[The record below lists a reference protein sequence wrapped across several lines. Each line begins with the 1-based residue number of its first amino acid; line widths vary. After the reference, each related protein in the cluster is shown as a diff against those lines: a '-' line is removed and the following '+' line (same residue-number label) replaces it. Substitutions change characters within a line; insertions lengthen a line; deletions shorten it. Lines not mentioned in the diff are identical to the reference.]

1 MLRSNITNIQTKN
14 MVKFYLNNNLIKKS
28 INDPQETLLD
38 FLRINQNL
46 KGTKEGCA
54 EGDCGAC
61 TILIGK
67 LDKDNKVIYKT
78 ANSCILFLPSI
89 DNSHLITIDGLS
101 NSLENLHPIQE
112 AFVKFSGAQCGF
124 CTPGFVMSI
133 YGLLL
138 KTKKPNKSEILNA
151 IQGNLC
157 RCTGYGPI
165 ISAAE
170 ELSEKYFI
178 SNDFL
183 VKNNK
188 YWAQK
193 LNELKSYNI
202 QEKENSKL
210 DYFIPKN
217 LTQLKEILHRNEN
230 TTIVAGST
238 DVGLWVNKQFK
249 NIRPVVFINQINAL
263 KSIKITKY
271 KVSIGSLVTYSDF
284 QDFIISYFP
293 NLIEYINRIGGD
305 QIRNMGTIGGN
316 IANGSPIGDIAPL
329 LISLGG
335 KMQISSKEKSKK
347 IYVEDFFIEYGHQAI
362 SGNEYIHGFEISNPK
377 NKKFEFKAYKV
388 SKRRYE
394 DISTI
399 TGAFYYENILN
410 KKPVA
415 RFAFGGMAGI
425 PKRSK
430 SLENLFKE
438 NPENNFDENNIE
450 TAIKSDF
457 QPLTDCR
464 ATSQYRQRVAENLFK
479 KFTYFVNN
487 EFDREEISRVS

>member
-1 MLRSNITNIQTKN
+1 MK
-14 MVKFYLNNNLIKKS
+14 
-28 INDPQETLLD
+28 
-38 FLRINQNL
+38 
-46 KGTKEGCA
+46 
-54 EGDCGAC
+54 
-61 TILIGK
+61 
-67 LDKDNKVIYKT
+67 
-78 ANSCILFLPSI
+78 
-89 DNSHLITIDGLS
+89 
-101 NSLENLHPIQE
+101 
-112 AFVKFSGAQCGF
+112 
-124 CTPGFVMSI
+124 
-133 YGLLL
+133 
-138 KTKKPNKSEILNA
+138 
-151 IQGNLC
+151 
-157 RCTGYGPI
+157 
-165 ISAAE
+165 ISKIE
-170 ELSEKYFI
+170 
-178 SNDFL
+178 
-183 VKNNK
+183 
-188 YWAQK
+188 
-193 LNELKSYNI
+193 
-202 QEKENSKL
+202 EKENSKL

-217 LTQLKEILHRNEN
+217 LTQLKEILNHNEN

-249 NIRPVVFINQINAL
+249 NIKPVVFINQINEL

-293 NLIEYINRIGGD
+293 SLIEYINRIGGD

-329 LISLGG
+329 LIALGG
-335 KMQISSKEKSKK
+335 KMHISSKEKSKK
-347 IYVEDFFIEYGHQAI
+347 INVEDFFIEYGHQAI
-362 SGNEYIHGFEISNPK
+362 SSNEYIHGFEISNPK

-399 TGAFYYENILN
+399 TAAFYYENILN
-410 KKPVA
+410 KKSVA

-438 NPENNFDENNIE
+438 NPQNNFDENYIE
-450 TAIKSDF
+450 TAIKADF

-479 KFTYFVNN
+479 KFTYFVNR
-487 EFDREEISRVS
+487 EFNREEISGVS

>member
-1 MLRSNITNIQTKN
+1 M
-14 MVKFYLNNNLIKKS
+14 
-28 INDPQETLLD
+28 
-38 FLRINQNL
+38 
-46 KGTKEGCA
+46 
-54 EGDCGAC
+54 
-61 TILIGK
+61 
-67 LDKDNKVIYKT
+67 
-78 ANSCILFLPSI
+78 
-89 DNSHLITIDGLS
+89 
-101 NSLENLHPIQE
+101 
-112 AFVKFSGAQCGF
+112 
-124 CTPGFVMSI
+124 
-133 YGLLL
+133 
-138 KTKKPNKSEILNA
+138 
-151 IQGNLC
+151 
-157 RCTGYGPI
+157 
-165 ISAAE
+165 
-170 ELSEKYFI
+170 
-178 SNDFL
+178 
-183 VKNNK
+183 
-188 YWAQK
+188 
-193 LNELKSYNI
+193 
-202 QEKENSKL
+202 
-210 DYFIPKN
+210 
-217 LTQLKEILHRNEN
+217 
-230 TTIVAGST
+230 
-238 DVGLWVNKQFK
+238 
-249 NIRPVVFINQINAL
+249 
-263 KSIKITKY
+263 
-271 KVSIGSLVTYSDF
+271 VTYSDF

-362 SGNEYIHGFEISNPK
+362 RANEYIHGFEISNPK

-438 NPENNFDENNIE
+438 NPENNFDENKIE